1 MAKDNNTDEQLNINI
16 DLSQTEGVKCEE
28 CGHEVFNH
36 GFMLRKLSAVLSPS
50 GEEGLIPIQVF
61 ECASCG
67 HVNSEFIPREL
78 K

>member
-1 MAKDNNTDEQLNINI
+1 MENSTQEEVNIKI
-16 DLSQTEGVKCEE
+16 DMEQTEGVKCEE
-28 CGHEVFNH
+28 CEHEVFNH
-36 GFMLRKLSAVLSPS
+36 GFMLRSVSAVLSPN

-67 HVNSEFIPREL
+67 HVNSQFIPREL